1 MRYLGRCMLAI
12 LGATGMSGCMPP
24 ERPVASLQ
32 PEPAAVAGYMWAR
45 SDGQRLTGSA
55 SLTVQARSD
64 LSECGAPS
72 PPPAAVG
79 VPGETCMKERGYFI
93 RPNG

>member
-1 MRYLGRCMLAI
+1 MRYLGRMLAI
-12 LGATGMSGCMPP
+12 VGAATMSGCISP
-24 ERPVASLQ
+24 ERPVVSL
-32 PEPAAVAGYMWAR
+32 PEPAALAGYMWAR

-55 SLTVQARSD
+55 SLTAQARSD

-72 PPPAAVG
+72 PPPTAVG
-79 VPGETCMKERGYFI
+79 VLGETCMKERGYYI